1 MENEV
6 IVKEKKPSKNVLGIL
21 SVVFAGVS
29 LLGCWVPLLNVLSMI
44 LGIAAIVMGIISFIL
59 VLCKKANLIVL
70 PIIGVILSIISIW
83 MSNGINNS
91 VSDALNGQGKTSSV
105 SSNSSNSETSKKTDE
120 SKDTV
125 ATKEVYEVGE
135 TVAMD
140 DKELTVTKVTRNYNT
155 GNQYS
160 TPKSG
165 KEFVKVSLK
174 LENKSNNE
182 LHAGSYDFN
191 IIDSSGAKETP
202 AAPTYSL
209 NDEFESVQLV
219 SGGVREGS
227 LVFEV
232 QKDDSNLTL
241 VYEPS
246 WFSNHQI
253 KIKL

>member
-6 IVKEKKPSKNVLGIL
+6 IVKEKEPSKNVLGIL

-140 DKELTVTKVTRNYNT
+140 DKELTVTKVDKSYSPKY
-155 GNQYS
+155 GNPQ
-160 TPKSG
+160 SG
-165 KEFVKVSLK
+165 QKFIKVTVK
-174 LENKSNNE
+174 LENKSSSEIHVNP
-182 LHAGSYDFN
+182 LDFH
-191 IIDSSGAKETP
+191 ILDSSGAKEDVDSN
-202 AAPTYSL
+202 TYSL
-209 NDEFESVQLV
+209 SDQFKYADLTP
-219 SGGVREGS
+219 GGTREGS
-227 LVFEV
+227 VVFEV
-232 QKDDSNLTL
+232 PKDDSNLTL